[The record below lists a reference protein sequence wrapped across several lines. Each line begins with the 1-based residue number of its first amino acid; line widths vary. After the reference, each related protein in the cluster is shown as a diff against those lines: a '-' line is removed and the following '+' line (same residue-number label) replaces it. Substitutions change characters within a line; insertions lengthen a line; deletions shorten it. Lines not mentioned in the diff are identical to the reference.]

1 MKPQKMDVE
10 IFKVN
15 KTGKGITKKNESKM
29 KKNKD

>member
-15 KTGKGITKKNESKM
+15 NKGKGITKKNERK